1 MDRSWMYEKRTT
13 LKYMQGVQEF
23 IQYAEKNKSKKT
35 EEFIVCPCCD
45 CKNLRGFRSSEQ
57 VKSHLIRRGFKK
69 GYSRWVWHGE
79 NLYPSISATKNE
91 DHVNSESHAES
102 DSHANSQTNANNEE
116 NDETR
121 ASNDENDEDNDR
133 MDEMMHDVQGDFSEM
148 PPEFKR
154 LFDNVEKP
162 LFSGCTNFTELT
174 AALKLYNLKAKN
186 GWSDKS
192 FTGLLELQK
201 DMVASDNE
209 LSNSIYKA
217 KTTMSD
223 QSASTFASDPTSV
236 SAPKRRGPNTRGP
249 NNCKNLKK
257 KKKTEDVSIEF
268 DEYNRPIGPYSKQF
282 VSYIGISV
290 RSKVD
295 ININNWHSVD
305 QCIKDTIWKDVKK
318 EFAIQDDSKKNVV
331 LKIASSR
338 WKDFK
343 SRLLREYVVNK
354 HPNYESPVQ
363 VYDYLTEEQWAR
375 FVADRESEQFKEIR
389 QKARERCAL
398 NEHPHFLGSAGYAG
412 KRLEWMI
419 SDPLSSQP
427 SCASISSS
435 LVFEDRSFD
444 WVRARVKKSKDG
456 SYYIP
461 NEKTQEVFHKI
472 VDKCEEVS
480 KGSFQPKRH
489 HDILSAALGKEDYSG
504 SVRGVGKYSTIR
516 DVFGKPERKQ
526 VITVDDVKKL
536 MEKCKQDTVLDVQ
549 SKIDILNQ
557 QLNILMRNMSTT
569 HPLPQDASVGTPQSV
584 HVPFDLS
591 PIHSSCHS
599 IDAYPVTTIKENV
612 KISSPRQNK
621 KNENQSGEVCTIG
634 TRPPIVGDD
643 VLQHL
648 GDNCKQLVNL
658 LIFLPSGKD
667 YIDLEI
673 DQTIFHH
680 RNVSNIYVMMEDIQ
694 DLLMMNWLD
703 VSIIQVFILFLNRL
717 CNESG
722 VTSIGFACPTQISE
736 DMVNLNSAA
745 VTTYLIHVM
754 DQHKNKQFILAPYHQ
769 EHHWLL
775 LVICVCSRNV
785 YVFDPKACN
794 RTIEVKPCVN
804 IAFRSL
810 RTNGRGPRTGNWKQC
825 KCPQQPGGVECGY
838 YVLRYMYEMVTKYSS
853 IDCLDEVFEQNSYSI
868 NEIDEIRDLWAKH
881 FLEEC
886 V

>member
-1 MDRSWMYEKRTT
+1 MRPSSNFHISTVLRLAFYQLTDMDRSWMYEKRTT

-23 IQYAEKNKSKKT
+23 IQYAEKNKSNKV

-45 CKNLRGFRSSEQ
+45 CKNLRGFRTSEQ

-79 NLYPSISATKNE
+79 NLLPSISATENE
-91 DHVNSESHAES
+91 DHVNSGSHEES
-102 DSHANSQTNANNEE
+102 DTHANSQTNANNKE
-116 NDETR
+116 NDENR
-121 ASNDENDEDNDR
+121 ASSDENDEDNDR

-162 LFSGCTNFTELT
+162 LYSGCTKFTELS
-174 AALKLYNLKAKN
+174 AALKLYYLKTKN

-192 FTGLLELQK
+192 FTGLLELLK
-201 DMVASDNE
+201 DMLPSDNE

-223 QSASTFASDPTSV
+223 QSASTPASDPTSASTPALDPTSASTPASDPTSV

-249 NNCKNLKK
+249 NACKNLKK

-290 RSKVD
+290 RSQVD
-295 ININNWHSVD
+295 INVNNWRSVD
-305 QCIKDTIWKDVKK
+305 QCIKDTIWKEVKK

-343 SRLLREYVVNK
+343 SRLLREYVINK

-375 FVADRESEQFKEIR
+375 FVAERESEQFKEKS
-389 QKARERCAL
+389 QKARERRAL

-435 LVFEDRSFD
+435 LVCEDRSFD

-461 NEKTQEVFHKI
+461 NEKTKEVFHKI

-480 KGSFQPKRH
+480 HGSFQPKRH
-489 HDILSAALGKEDYSG
+489 HDILSAALGKEDYTG
-504 SVRGVGKYSTIR
+504 SVRGVGSYTTIR
-516 DVFGKPERKQ
+516 AVFGKPERKQ
-526 VITVDDVKKL
+526 VITVDDAKKL
-536 MEKCKQDTVLDVQ
+536 IEKCKQDTVANVQ

-557 QLNILMRNMSTT
+557 QLNILMRNMSTN
-569 HPLPQDASVGTPQSV
+569 HLLPQDAMVGTPQSV
-584 HVPFDLS
+584 HVPFDPS
-591 PIHSSCHS
+591 PIRSSSHS
-599 IDAYPVTTIKENV
+599 IDAYPITTIKENI

-621 KNENQSGEVCTIG
+621 K
-634 TRPPIVGDD
+634 
-643 VLQHL
+643 
-648 GDNCKQLVNL
+648 K
-658 LIFLPSGKD
+658 
-667 YIDLEI
+667 
-673 DQTIFHH
+673 
-680 RNVSNIYVMMEDIQ
+680 
-694 DLLMMNWLD
+694 
-703 VSIIQVFILFLNRL
+703 
-717 CNESG
+717 
-722 VTSIGFACPTQISE
+722 
-736 DMVNLNSAA
+736 
-745 VTTYLIHVM
+745 
-754 DQHKNKQFILAPYHQ
+754 
-769 EHHWLL
+769 
-775 LVICVCSRNV
+775 
-785 YVFDPKACN
+785 
-794 RTIEVKPCVN
+794 
-804 IAFRSL
+804 
-810 RTNGRGPRTGNWKQC
+810 
-825 KCPQQPGGVECGY
+825 
-838 YVLRYMYEMVTKYSS
+838 
-853 IDCLDEVFEQNSYSI
+853 
-868 NEIDEIRDLWAKH
+868 
-881 FLEEC
+881 
-886 V
+886 